1 MPVYTIEIG
10 GKRYDVEADGEQ
22 AAISA
27 AQQYASGPSV
37 GVAEDVARAIP
48 AGVATGI
55 ENILNI
61 PSAVERGVRKYAV
74 SPLMEKLGLMTPEQ
88 TAAAESLTAFPTADI
103 GRMATGLGAQD
114 FTVYEPQ
121 TMAGKIAGTSAEFAP
136 TALAFGPAGIARKL
150 LYGAVA
156 PAIGSETAGAM
167 TEGEPIEPYA
177 RFAGS
182 LMAPLALGA
191 GEGAVRSLISPTG
204 GANPEILASA
214 RLLSD
219 KYGVQPTA
227 GMATADRAILAREG
241 ATRAGERMQNE
252 VFEQWTEAVLRQ
264 AGIPA
269 KSATPQVIDD
279 AFRAAG
285 DKLDDLAGKT
295 NVLID
300 DKFVDDIAALVDDF
314 TLNGGTGERPR
325 EVLSQIL
332 DIATNPRSPTV
343 IRGNTKYSQMGGDAY
358 QQISSSLRKGATAA
372 DNPALR
378 QFSNDVRQLLNNAI
392 GGSIPAG
399 QTSMASAWA
408 AANRAYANI
417 VPVAEAS
424 RYAKGGQF
432 TPSMLMSALA
442 NQSRRN
448 VQRGRGD
455 LAELARAGYDVL
467 QRTPSSGTSERLMAA
482 GAGGAGPAG
491 AGAAFGAASGHIS
504 AAGQMA
510 LAGGLLAPLRNRF
523 AQSWVGQNIYYPNQ
537 LLSPI
542 PRGTGEIGMMSAIPQ
557 AAGGL
562 LSQLS
567 SAQ

>member
-10 GKRYDVEADGEQ
+10 GKRYDVEADSEQ

-491 AGAAFGAASGHIS
+491 AGAAFGAASGDIS

>member
-10 GKRYDVEADGEQ
+10 GKRYDVEADSEQ

-114 FTVYEPQ
+114 FTAYEPQ
-121 TMAGKIAGTSAEFAP
+121 TFAGKIAGTSAEFVP
-136 TALAFGPAGIARKL
+136 TALAFGPAGIARRL
-150 LYGAVA
+150 IYGAVA

-182 LMAPLALGA
+182 LVAPLALGV

-214 RLLSD
+214 RVLSD

-227 GMATADRAILAREG
+227 GMATGDRTILAREG

-252 VFEQWTEAVLRQ
+252 VFEQWTEAVLRR

-279 AFRAAG
+279 AFTAAG
-285 DKLDDLAGKT
+285 NKLDDLAART
-295 NVLID
+295 DVLVDQSLID
-300 DKFVDDIAALVDDF
+300 NLAQLVDDF
-314 TLNGGTGERPR
+314 YANGGVGTVPKATLERIM
-325 EVLSQIL
+325 E
-332 DIATNPRSPTV
+332 IATGRSGKTVTLPT
-343 IRGNTKYSQMGGDAY
+343 GNSMPALSGEAYQEIMSQLGRSRRVGGQMGQFAADAMDA
-358 QQISSSLRKGATAA
+358 IRSAVGSSLSASGRT
-372 DNPALR
+372 
-378 QFSNDVRQLLNNAI
+378 QLLDEWN
-392 GGSIPAG
+392 
-399 QTSMASAWA
+399 
-408 AANRAYANI
+408 AANRLYANI
-417 VPVAEAS
+417 VPIAEAS

-491 AGAAFGAASGHIS
+491 AGAAFGAASGDIS

>member
-491 AGAAFGAASGHIS
+491 AGAAFGAASGDIS